1 MGNSGLLD
9 RALSKVSI
17 EGPYEAT
24 CPLTAYEQHPSNM
37 KYEVPEIKGELQ
49 SLIEDTQLQDEKGGQ
64 VKMRHNVCRPCFGE
78 GVTPTVSR
86 QVPGHDHNLTLLIQ
100 CEFCEGHGVVPE
112 GEDRNFAHLRHPSG
126 LVDA

>member
-1 MGNSGLLD
+1 MGNSGLLT
-9 RALSKVSI
+9 RALGKMSI
-17 EGPYEAT
+17 ESPVDEPT
-24 CPLTAYEQHPSNM
+24 CPLTAYDRDPSNV
-37 KYEVPEIKGELQ
+37 KYHTE
-49 SLIEDTQLQDEKGGQ
+49 LQDEKGGQ

-86 QVPGHDHNLTLLIQ
+86 QVPGHDHNLTLLVQ